1 MVFLHL
7 FIEFFKAG
15 LFAIGGGLATI
26 PFLQDIANRYPWFTT
41 EELTDM
47 IAISESTPGPIGVNM
62 ATYAGY
68 RAGFNEGGVLLG
80 ILGGITATLSLIL
93 PSIIVIL
100 IIAGFLQKFKE
111 NKIVKNTFYVLR
123 PAVIGMLVVT
133 LIGVAFPIFINLS
146 GTAVLEIVNLKAILL
161 FGLILFGVF
170 KYKKQPI
177 LYIGIGALVGI
188 IFNF

>member
-170 KYKKQPI
+170 KYKKHPI

>member
-1 MVFLHL
+1 MIFLHL

-26 PFLQDIANRYPWFTT
+26 PFLQDIARKYDWFT
-41 EELTDM
+41 EAELTDM

-68 RAGFNEGGVLLG
+68 RAGFSEGGVLLG
-80 ILGGITATLSLIL
+80 ILGGLTATLSLIL
-93 PSIIVIL
+93 PSIIVVL

-123 PAVIGMLVVT
+123 PAVIGMLAVT
-133 LIGVAFPIFINLS
+133 LIGVAFPIFINIS
-146 GTAVLEIVNLKAILL
+146 GTAVLEIVNLKAIVL
-161 FGLILFGVF
+161 FALILFGVLKF
-170 KYKKQPI
+170 KKHPI
-177 LYIGIGALVGI
+177 LYIGIGALAGI
-188 IFNF
+188 LFSF

>member
-1 MVFLHL
+1 MLFLNL

-15 LFAIGGGLATI
+15 LFAVGGGLATI
-26 PFLQDIANRYPWFTT
+26 PFLQDIARRYDWFT
-41 EELTDM
+41 ESELTDM

-68 RAGFNEGGVLLG
+68 SAGYSEGGVLLG

-100 IIAGFLQKFKE
+100 IIAGFLEKFKE

-133 LIGVAFPIFINLS
+133 LLGLIFPLFVNLA
-146 GTAVLEIVNLKAILL
+146 GAGILEIVNFKAIIL

-170 KYKKQPI
+170 KFKKHPI
-177 LYIGIGALVGI
+177 LYIGIGALTGI